1 MLSETKRITQDA
13 DASTSRSHQVFA
25 FQSLRAILYFN
36 PEAPMTQSLLPSRD
50 RQPLLVGIDWAN
62 KEHTVCTIAADGT
75 AQLHTLPHDPDSIA
89 EWIRSLKQQALGP
102 LLIALEQSRG
112 ALVHALLE
120 HEGLEL
126 YPLNPKQLARF
137 REALYPSG
145 GKNDPADAELI
156 ARFLQ
161 HHRRQ
166 LRPYQPD
173 SEQTRRIALLAET
186 RRHLVEDRKRLV
198 QRLTDALKQY
208 FPLVLKLF
216 GKRLAQDLVLE
227 LLQKWPTLARLKRP
241 HPKALRAFF
250 AQYRVRNAERQT
262 EWINS
267 IRSATPLTKDPA
279 INEPYALLVQALVRQ
294 IAGLNTSIAQFEEE
308 LRQAVAQHPDAPI
321 FRSVPGAGDA
331 LVPRLIAGF
340 GSDRQR
346 YASAEALATYTGIAP
361 IIRQSGKSRLVQRRV
376 ACPKFLR
383 QTFHELADQ
392 TRKWSSWSKAYYTM
406 KRAAGMAHHAAVR
419 ALAFKWIRILFQLW
433 QGRSTYSESRYL
445 EQLKKKNSPLL
456 KFLGTT

>member
-1 MLSETKRITQDA
+1 
-13 DASTSRSHQVFA
+13 
-25 FQSLRAILYFN
+25 
-36 PEAPMTQSLLPSRD
+36 MTQSLVPAPQS
-50 RQPLLVGIDWAN
+50 QPLLVGIDWADQQ
-62 KEHTVCTIAADGT
+62 HAVCTLAADGT
-75 AQLHTLPHDPDSIA
+75 AQLKTLSQDPDSIA
-89 EWIRSLKQQALGP
+89 EWVRSLKEQAPGP
-102 LLIALEQSRG
+102 ILIALEQSRG

-120 HEGLEL
+120 HQGLQL

-145 GKNDPADAELI
+145 GKNDPTDAELA
-156 ARFLQ
+156 ARFLE

-166 LRPYQPD
+166 LRPYRPD
-173 SEQTRRIALLAET
+173 SPETRKIALLAET

-208 FPLVLKLF
+208 FPLILKLF
-216 GKRLAQDLVLE
+216 AKRLASDLVLE
-227 LLQKWPTLARLKRP
+227 LLQRWPSLPQLKRP
-241 HPKALRAFF
+241 HPKTLRACF
-250 AQYRVRNAERQT
+250 AQHRVRNAERQT
-262 EWINS
+262 EWIDA

-279 INEPYALLVQALVRQ
+279 LVEPYALLVQTLVRQ
-294 IAGLNTSIAQFEEE
+294 IADLNASIAQFEEQ
-308 LRQAVAQHPDAPI
+308 LGQAVAQHPDESL

-340 GSDRQR
+340 GSDRER
-346 YASAEALATYTGIAP
+346 YESADAVAACTGIAP
-361 IIRQSGKSRLVQRRV
+361 VIRQSGKTRLVTRRL

-392 TRKWSSWSKAYYTM
+392 TRKWSSWSKAFYTL

-433 QGRSTYSESRYL
+433 KTRSTYSETRYL
-445 EQLKKKNSPLL
+445 EQLKKRNSPLL
-456 KFLGTT
+456 KYLGTT